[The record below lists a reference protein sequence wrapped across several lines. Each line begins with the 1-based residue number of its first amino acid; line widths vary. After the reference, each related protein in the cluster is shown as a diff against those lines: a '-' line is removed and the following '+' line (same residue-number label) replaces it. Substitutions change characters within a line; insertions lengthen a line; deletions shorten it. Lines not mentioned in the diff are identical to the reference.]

1 MKKFTNADLLALAT
15 SPKKAVRMKFAN
27 SMNAP
32 LKYGRDYASV
42 IRQVFQVDKDD
53 DGNIHYYDKD
63 FYDMVDPKF
72 ISATSFT
79 PISPLDAD
87 RVMVDT
93 VELPLYLEI
102 PASKARKV
110 RYNVQERM
118 KEVIKSQ
125 ISLKED
131 GFLISLLEQAVQSA
145 ANTNTPVSVSKANFS
160 AEHLS
165 LAISEVE
172 SGDKT
177 KIATNCVLHP
187 KNAHFVRM
195 FNQNSAKGFF
205 AGQKYSDE
213 VMGNG
218 RKSDMFGVAFLYTI
232 KCPMDRLYVTA
243 EPEYTGRIVDVTPP
257 TIVPYDD
264 AKARTFG
271 YVGVQEQGYLL
282 HNVTSVSAVVL
293 TA

>member
-15 SPKKAVRMKFAN
+15 SPDKKKRAQFAN

-32 LKYGRDYASV
+32 LKYGRDYASI
-42 IRQVFQVDKDD
+42 IRKVFQVDKDE

-72 ISATSFT
+72 ISASSFT

-87 RVMVDT
+87 RVTVDT

-102 PASKARKV
+102 PVSKAKKV

-125 ISLKED
+125 ISEKED
-131 GFLISLLEQAVQSA
+131 AFLISLLEEAVQSSS
-145 ANTNTPVSVSKANFS
+145 NSNTPVTVAKASFA

-187 KNAHFVRM
+187 TNAHFIRM

-205 AGQKYSDE
+205 ASPKYSDE

-218 RKSDMFGVAFLYTI
+218 RKSDMFGVEFLYTV
-232 KCPMDRLYVTA
+232 KCSKGRLYVTA

-264 AKARTFG
+264 AKNRTYGF
-271 YVGVQEQGYLL
+271 VGVQEQGYLL
-282 HNVTSVSAVVL
+282 HNVTSVSAIII
-293 TA
+293 T